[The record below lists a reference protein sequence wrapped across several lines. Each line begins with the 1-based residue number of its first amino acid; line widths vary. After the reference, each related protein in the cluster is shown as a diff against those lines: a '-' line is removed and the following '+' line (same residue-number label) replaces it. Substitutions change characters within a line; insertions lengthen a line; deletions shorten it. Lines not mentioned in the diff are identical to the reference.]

1 MAQANVKIAVDATSA
16 VNKLRQVNQVSNK
29 LSNTQKN
36 LKDRLD
42 KSNRSF
48 DRSGRAAAKASGGVN
63 KLVGAVRNLVIG
75 FAAIKTAQFVF
86 VNTAQLETQRK
97 SLEVLTN
104 SLEDT
109 NKIIKELQAFG
120 AVTPFTSSEL
130 IETTKRL
137 RAFGFETEQLVD
149 VTKRLADVAGAT
161 GADLGGIATAFGQ
174 IQAKGRLQ
182 GEELL
187 QLQERGVNLQDE
199 LQKMYGLTAEE
210 FRKALEGGKFSADAV
225 NIALQNLTD
234 AGGKYANGAIAQSD
248 TLNGRLSTLQDSI
261 ETLARNIGEN
271 LGDEIKTIINLG
283 ISGVTAI
290 DKYIERISFG
300 SKGIK
305 ADLDAA
311 NTARRETQEKFDL
324 GRFSRV
330 SGIGVDKE
338 ISEFFK
344 ERKKFNM
351 EANLNIIKAAKKDVF
366 TIGGI
371 KYDSNM
377 VPIPNQPALEQTP
390 LEKQERKTLDKNDLL
405 NNKQK
410 TETSQYEK
418 HLELIT
424 RKNELLTAR
433 LEGNEKEIEQKHRET
448 DLIAE
453 VGLMEATSIL
463 NLEAKTKKLQA
474 QNDVLDDQKKL
485 FADIGQDIEQSIV
498 SSLSDA
504 VEGTKTLGEAAIGV
518 LNQLK
523 RKLIEVAIQQAVSGI
538 GGKIGGFFSTIFGA
552 REMGGSVKANQPY
565 IVGERRPEL
574 FVPNRS
580 GTILP
585 SVPTGGGTTNIVN
598 VSVDASGSAVQGND
612 ANAQQLGQT
621 IANVVKEVIIDEQ
634 RSGGLLT

>member
-36 LKDRLD
+36 LKNRLD
-42 KSNRSF
+42 KSNRSI

-86 VNTAQLETQRK
+86 VKTAELETQRK

-109 NKIIKELQAFG
+109 NQIIRELQAFG

-137 RAFGFETEQLVD
+137 KAFGFETEQLVD

-187 QLQERGVNLQDE
+187 QLQERGVNLQSE
-199 LQKMYGLTAEE
+199 LTDMYGLTAEE

-261 ETLARNIGEN
+261 ETLARTIGED
-271 LGDEIKTIINLG
+271 LGDEIKAIINLG
-283 ISGVTAI
+283 IRGVQSI
-290 DKYIERISFG
+290 NRFIERISFG
-300 SKGIK
+300 GKGVK

-311 NTARRETQEKFDL
+311 NVARRETQEKFNL

-330 SGIGVDKE
+330 TGVGVDKE
-338 ISEFFK
+338 ISDFFK
-344 ERKKFNM
+344 ERKEFNR
-351 EANLNIIKAAKKDVF
+351 EANLNILRAAEKDVF

-371 KYDSNM
+371 KYDANM
-377 VPIPNQPALEQTP
+377 VPIPNQPALEETP
-390 LEKQERKTLDKNDLL
+390 LQKQEKKTLDKSDLL

-410 TETSQYEK
+410 KETSEYENQLK
-418 HLELIT
+418 LIT

-433 LEGNEKEIEQKHRET
+433 LEGNELEIEQKHREI
-448 DLIAE
+448 DLIE
-453 VGLMEATSIL
+453 QVGVIEAKSIL
-463 NLEAKTKKLQA
+463 DAEEKSRKLEE
-474 QNDVLDDQKKL
+474 QNRILDRQKEI
-485 FADIGQDIEQSIV
+485 FTQIGDSIATGI
-498 SSLSDA
+498 SDA
-504 VEGTKTLGEAAIGV
+504 LVGAIEGTRSLGEAAKSILSDIGS
-518 LNQLK
+518 QLM
-523 RKLIEVAIQQAVSGI
+523 RLGI
-538 GGKIGGFFSTIFGA
+538 NTLLFSAFGGAGGIFKNLTTFA
-552 REMGGSVKANQPY
+552 NGGRPPVGRAS
-565 IVGERRPEL
+565 IVGEKGPEL
-574 FVPNRS
+574 FVPS
-580 GTILP
+580 SAGTI
-585 SVPTGGGTTNIVN
+585 VPNDRIGGGITNNIVVN
-598 VSVDASGSAVQGND
+598 VDASGSNVEGNEQESRELGLVLSAAIQAQLVQE
-612 ANAQQLGQT
+612 
-621 IANVVKEVIIDEQ
+621 K
-634 RSGGLLT
+634 RPGGLLA

>member
-36 LKDRLD
+36 LKNRLD
-42 KSNRSF
+42 KSNRSI

-86 VNTAQLETQRK
+86 VKTAELETQRK

-109 NKIIKELQAFG
+109 NQIIRELQAFG

-137 RAFGFETEQLVD
+137 KAFGFETEQLVD

-199 LQKMYGLTAEE
+199 LIDMYGLTAEE

-261 ETLARNIGEN
+261 ETLARTIGED
-271 LGDEIKTIINLG
+271 LGDEIKAIINLG
-283 ISGVTAI
+283 IRGVQSI
-290 DKYIERISFG
+290 NRFIERISFG
-300 SKGIK
+300 GKGVK

-311 NTARRETQEKFDL
+311 NVARRETQEKFDL

-330 SGIGVDKE
+330 TGVGVDKE
-338 ISEFFK
+338 KVIFSKK
-344 ERKKFNM
+344 EK
-351 EANLNIIKAAKKDVF
+351 NL
-366 TIGGI
+366 
-371 KYDSNM
+371 
-377 VPIPNQPALEQTP
+377 
-390 LEKQERKTLDKNDLL
+390 
-405 NNKQK
+405 
-410 TETSQYEK
+410 TE
-418 HLELIT
+418 
-424 RKNELLTAR
+424 
-433 LEGNEKEIEQKHRET
+433 
-448 DLIAE
+448 
-453 VGLMEATSIL
+453 
-463 NLEAKTKKLQA
+463 
-474 QNDVLDDQKKL
+474 
-485 FADIGQDIEQSIV
+485 
-498 SSLSDA
+498 
-504 VEGTKTLGEAAIGV
+504 
-518 LNQLK
+518 
-523 RKLIEVAIQQAVSGI
+523 KLI
-538 GGKIGGFFSTIFGA
+538 
-552 REMGGSVKANQPY
+552 
-565 IVGERRPEL
+565 
-574 FVPNRS
+574 
-580 GTILP
+580 
-585 SVPTGGGTTNIVN
+585 
-598 VSVDASGSAVQGND
+598 
-612 ANAQQLGQT
+612 
-621 IANVVKEVIIDEQ
+621 
-634 RSGGLLT
+634 